1 MLQYVY
7 KKRFDPSGVTE
18 ALRNDQTFR
27 DCLCQ
32 LELEMGDITAIPVH
46 YRIIYSIVGAM
57 TKQHAINQYIE
68 KQKLFEPQEEEE
80 DIETKF
86 EPREEGVETKNK
98 TNETN
103 ALDFSNE

>member
-1 MLQYVY
+1 
-7 KKRFDPSGVTE
+7 
-18 ALRNDQTFR
+18 
-27 DCLCQ
+27 
-32 LELEMGDITAIPVH
+32 MGDITAIPVH

-80 DIETKF
+80 EEEEDIETKF
-86 EPREEGVETKNK
+86 ETQEEGVETKNK